1 MTVEQICLVVV
12 LKLLVG
18 SFVARLGKFRSTA
31 SASLIL
37 IATILTGCAMI
48 WRSFML

>member
-12 LKLLVG
+12 LNLLVG
-18 SFVARLGKFRSTA
+18 SFIARLGKFRSTA

-37 IATILTGCAMI
+37 IVMILTGFAMI